1 MALKFPFPVVQV
13 IWHDACT
20 TYGWEAHDEVDVNE
34 ELCTTIGFL
43 VARGPETIVVAS
55 SIDLTNN
62 NARIKIP
69 VGMVKT
75 INELQVAIKKVKEV
89 KQDEIPVN

>member
-62 NARIKIP
+62 NSRIKIP

-75 INELQVAIKKVKEV
+75 INELQVAIKKAKEV
-89 KQDEIPVN
+89 KQDEGG

>member
-1 MALKFPFPVVQV
+1 MALKFPFPVVQIV
-13 IWHDACT
+13 WHDACT

-55 SIDLTNN
+55 SIDATNN
-62 NARIKIP
+62 NSRIKIP

-75 INELQVAIKKVKEV
+75 INELQVTHKKPKKEQEV
-89 KQDEIPVN
+89 AQ